1 MSKTVLASYKG
12 QPPYMPVGFIFG
24 WPVAK
29 DPEGF
34 GDKWLECKGQTV
46 TAADGFADLVKYLA
60 GDSEAAEAKL
70 PNYQGLFMRGFGS
83 QYHEQ
88 ENGSLYGVTGTRHSS
103 DRYGVV
109 QGDGIRNIT
118 GNLPVGDGNGLDVS
132 GSMPANLDITG
143 AFTYF
148 APENVYGQKGPVVVD
163 MLCTFATSRV
173 VPVATENRPVNTAIR
188 WMIRARN

>member
-29 DPEGF
+29 DPDGF

-46 TAADGFADLVKYLA
+46 TAAEGFADLVKYLA
-60 GDSEAAEAKL
+60 GDSEATEAKL

-83 QYHEQ
+83 QSHIQ
-88 ENGSLYGVTGTRHSS
+88 ENGSLYGETMTRHSS
-103 DRYGVV
+103 DLYGRV

-118 GNLPVGDGNGLDVS
+118 GNLPIGDSSSLEFNSSNPNYYIRGV
-132 GSMPANLDITG
+132 
-143 AFTYF
+143 FTYF
-148 APENVYGQKGPVVVD
+148 TPSNVYGLGGSVTTNRVA
-163 MLCTFATSRV
+163 FFNASRV
-173 VPVATENRPVNTAIR
+173 VPVANEDRPVNTAIR

>member
-29 DPEGF
+29 DPDGF

-46 TAADGFADLVKYLA
+46 TAADGFADLVIYLM
-60 GDSEAAEAKL
+60 GDSDATEAKL

-83 QYHEQ
+83 QSYTQ
-88 ENGSLYGVTGTRHSS
+88 ENGSLYGETITRHSS

-109 QGDGIRNIT
+109 QGDGMRNIS
-118 GNLPVGDGNGLDVS
+118 GNLPVGDDYIS
-132 GSMPANLDITG
+132 GTPITSANYCIRS
-143 AFTYF
+143 AFTF
-148 APENVYGQKGPVVVD
+148 FTPSNVYGLGS
-163 MLCTFATSRV
+163 TATTNTVGLFNASRV
-173 VPVATENRPVNTAIR
+173 VPTANENRPVNIAIR